1 MAKWIRGIGLGAAL
15 FVLLWFAGRV
25 SGEEQMSSI
34 LREIRQIEFN
44 QINYDEPSRDYFG
57 YIKGHIPILISAP
70 HGAKHYRTKEA
81 RWKEEDAYTA
91 SMAIKL
97 GELTGAHVIYVKNRA
112 GEDPNHDVQ
121 TRYKD
126 RLKQVVEQ
134 NHVKFVL
141 DLHGAGRSQPFKVDV
156 GTLSNDIQKSSCPT
170 FKRIIAEAFQGY
182 EPQVFNQRF
191 CARGPGTVTCY
202 ARQTLGVESAQLE
215 INAKCRIVESKT
227 SGFKAEGPEVEDLIG
242 RLARMILAINH
253 QIDCSKSEAS
263 LKSAF

>member
-1 MAKWIRGIGLGAAL
+1 MAKWIKGIGLAAAL
-15 FVLLWFAGRV
+15 LVFLSFSCPV

-70 HGAKHYRTKEA
+70 HGAKHFRTKEA

-97 GELTGAHVIYVKNRA
+97 GELTGAHVMYLKNRA
-112 GEDPNHDVQ
+112 GEDPNNDVQ

-126 RLKQVVEQ
+126 HLKQVVQQ
-134 NHVKFVL
+134 NHIKFVL

-156 GTLSNDIQKSSCPT
+156 GTLSNDTPKSSCPT
-170 FKRIIAEAFQGY
+170 FKGAIAKAFQGY
-182 EPQVFNQRF
+182 ESQIFNQRF
-191 CARGPGTVTCY
+191 TARGPGTVTCY
-202 ARQTLGVESAQLE
+202 ARKTLGVESAQVE
-215 INAKCRIVESKT
+215 VNAKCRIVESKT
-227 SGFKAEGPEVEDLIG
+227 SGFKADGPEVLDLVG
-242 RLARMILAINH
+242 RLEKMILAINR
-253 QIDCSKSEAS
+253 QIERSRTEAL
-263 LKSAF
+263 LKSPF

>member
-1 MAKWIRGIGLGAAL
+1 MAKWIRGIGLAAAL
-15 FVLLWFAGRV
+15 LVFLPLSGRV

-70 HGAKHYRTKEA
+70 HGAKHFRTKEA

-97 GELTGAHVIYVKNRA
+97 GELTGAHVMYVKNRA
-112 GEDPNHDVQ
+112 GEDPNNDVQ

-134 NHVKFVL
+134 NHIKFVL
-141 DLHGAGRSQPFKVDV
+141 DLHGAGKSQPFKVDV
-156 GTLSNDIQKSSCPT
+156 GTLSNDTQKSSCPT
-170 FKRIIAEAFQGY
+170 FKGTIAEAFQGY
-182 EPQVFNQRF
+182 EPQIFNQRF
-191 CARGPGTVTCY
+191 SARGSGTVTCY
-202 ARQTLGVESAQLE
+202 ARKTLGVESAQVE

-227 SGFKAEGPEVEDLIG
+227 SSFKADGPAVLDLVG
-242 RLARMILAINH
+242 RLEKLILAINR
-253 QIDCSKSEAS
+253 QIERSRTEAL
-263 LKSAF
+263 LKSPF